1 MNMLDRR
8 GEDSLFHTSTDKE
21 MKNRLYLRDARDSR
35 RCKEKEK
42 EEEFINAQ
50 PCAASRGDPHSRRDK
65 YFLLGGRKS
74 LFKLVPSGQTA
85 A

>member
-21 MKNRLYLRDARDSR
+21 MKNRRLYLRDARDSR
-35 RCKEKEK
+35 RCKEKK
-42 EEEFINAQ
+42 KEEFINAQ
-50 PCAASRGDPHSRRDK
+50 PCAASRGDPHFRRDK

-74 LFKLVPSGQTA
+74 LFKLILSDQTPA
-85 A
+85 